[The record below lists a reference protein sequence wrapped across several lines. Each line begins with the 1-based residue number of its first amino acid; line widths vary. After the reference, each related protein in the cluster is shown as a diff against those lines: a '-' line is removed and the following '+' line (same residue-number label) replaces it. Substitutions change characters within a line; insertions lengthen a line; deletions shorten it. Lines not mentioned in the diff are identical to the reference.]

1 MYLPRVN
8 WLKLDCLKERLA
20 ARWNHFFYWL
30 HTADSRR
37 GPETQ
42 NNQQAVA
49 QNHGKETFKPFWC
62 GFGGLHENKIYSVNF
77 WDNKSLWRITLLKRR
92 QVPKRWKSCA
102 KTLRKPFNSRY
113 QSIFPTLHLGRANLI
128 TKFKY
133 LQRQAEK
140 NSQKQRKTKL
150 LTDASVHMLTSASF
164 PRHISPFLGG
174 EAKRY
179 SQNSQETCIA

>member
-49 QNHGKETFKPFWC
+49 QKLWKGNFGTFFYA
-62 GFGGLHENKIYSVNF
+62 GLVACTEIKFIQ
-77 WDNKSLWRITLLKRR
+77 LILR
-92 QVPKRWKSCA
+92 QHIIV
-102 KTLRKPFNSRY
+102 
-113 QSIFPTLHLGRANLI
+113 
-128 TKFKY
+128 
-133 LQRQAEK
+133 K
-140 NSQKQRKTKL
+140 NYTFEDMSQKDEKVVQR
-150 LTDASVHMLTSASF
+150 H
-164 PRHISPFLGG
+164 
-174 EAKRY
+174 
-179 SQNSQETCIA
+179 

>member
-102 KTLRKPFNSRY
+102 KTLRKPFTVDIKVFSQLCILVGQTSSPSSNIYS
-113 QSIFPTLHLGRANLI
+113 GR
-128 TKFKY
+128 
-133 LQRQAEK
+133 R
-140 NSQKQRKTKL
+140 RKT
-150 LTDASVHMLTSASF
+150 
-164 PRHISPFLGG
+164 
-174 EAKRY
+174 AKSREKQSS
-179 SQNSQETCIA
+179 SQMPACIC